1 MRCGKLRNQTL
12 TAQEGR
18 GLLLHN
24 FICFCSVF
32 IKGHHDFETLSNN
45 ENVKQWTKQE
55 KEKNYARVIFPSIS
69 QVALSWP
76 CHFFVSFIWC
86 VILFFLS
93 IILFFP
99 VRYLQCCH
107 VKAVHHGAK
116 LLLMAFNR
124 SLKKKKSTKHI
135 KAQITTGHN
144 ERLIWHPE

>member
-45 ENVKQWTKQE
+45 ENVMQWTKQE

-76 CHFFVSFIWC
+76 CHFFESFIWC

-99 VRYLQCCH
+99 VRYLQCCR

-116 LLLMAFNR
+116 LLWRF
-124 SLKKKKSTKHI
+124 STAWYGTVRFGTVHFW
-135 KAQITTGHN
+135 GVFHWV
-144 ERLIWHPE
+144 LYLVLF